1 MATKRR
7 RRRHTHLDLAAA
19 HGVVTGPFLI
29 FDQANG
35 PPHFTAF
42 SPAFLPTQTSKP
54 SRYFFAFDGLFLVS
68 GVTVTER
75 TGC

>member
-7 RRRHTHLDLAAA
+7 RRRHLDLAAA
-19 HGVVTGPFLI
+19 HGVMTGPLLI

-35 PPHFTAF
+35 PPHFTAL

-68 GVTVTER
+68 RVTVTER